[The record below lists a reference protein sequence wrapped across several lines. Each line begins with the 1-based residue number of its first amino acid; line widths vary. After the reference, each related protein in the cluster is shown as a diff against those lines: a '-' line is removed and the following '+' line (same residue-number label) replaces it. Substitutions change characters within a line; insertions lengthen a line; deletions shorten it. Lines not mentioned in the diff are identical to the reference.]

1 MSWHQTPKD
10 DAWKRVTLSHIAR
23 LGQRIWIRCNGCGHE
38 QIVEPLAFAAFHGLD
53 EGTPLLSISERL
65 VCTACG
71 EHKAHCWPE
80 PYKVH

>member
-1 MSWHQTPKD
+1 
-10 DAWKRVTLSHIAR
+10 
-23 LGQRIWIRCNGCGHE
+23 
-38 QIVEPLAFAAFHGLD
+38 LAFAAFHGLD

-80 PYKVH
+80 PYK